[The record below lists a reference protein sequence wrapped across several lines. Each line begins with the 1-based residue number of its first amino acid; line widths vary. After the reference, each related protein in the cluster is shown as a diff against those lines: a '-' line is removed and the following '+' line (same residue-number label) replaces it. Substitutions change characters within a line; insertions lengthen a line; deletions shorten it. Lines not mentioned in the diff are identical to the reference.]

1 MRKFDL
7 LQPTTVDEAIG
18 ILAQHG
24 EEAQLIGGGAM
35 MAILLRQRLIA
46 PAVLVSTLD
55 VAGLSQLRAT
65 SSSGLAFGGA
75 TTLRAIERAP
85 EVQRDYSVLVDA
97 LRKVGNVR
105 VRNVATIGGHLAQA
119 DIHMDLPPVLIG
131 YGAVVVARGPGGE
144 RRIPLQEL
152 FTGYYETSLDSAEII
167 TAVELPAADLGLYG
181 VYHKFCSLSPNDW
194 PTVGVAAFFKRND
207 SGTAEARVVVGS
219 VSERP
224 LRLPEFE
231 ARLAGGALTD
241 ALIAE
246 TGRAYAEASDPY
258 GDVRGSVEYKR
269 RVTGVV
275 VARAIREAGQR
286 AGILPPG
293 GQS

>member
-18 ILAQHG
+18 LLAQHG
-24 EEAQLIGGGAM
+24 EDARLIGGGAM

-55 VAGLSQLRAT
+55 VAGLSQFQPT
-65 SSSGLAFGGA
+65 SSGLTFGGA

-85 EVQRDYSVLVDA
+85 EVQRDYPVLVDA

-144 RRIPLQEL
+144 RRIPLEEL
-152 FTGYYETSLDSAEII
+152 FTGYYETSLQPVELI
-167 TAVELPAADLGLYG
+167 TAVELPAPEPEVHG

-194 PTVGVAAFFKRND
+194 PTVGVAAFFKRNG
-207 SGTAEARVVVGS
+207 SGAAEARVVVGS

-224 LRLPEFE
+224 LRLPEVE

-246 TGRAYAEASDPY
+246 AGRAYAVASDPY
-258 GDVRGSVEYKR
+258 ADVRGSVEYKR
-269 RVTGVV
+269 RVTGVI

-286 AGILPPG
+286 AG
-293 GQS
+293 